1 MARSKSLRAAA
12 LAVAAVGGANAAL
25 GVDTFGTISS
35 TLASCFKQ
43 NNVTFAVARAW
54 HSNGVWDS
62 SAPGAVAAYRAA
74 GIAAD
79 VYMFPCG
86 AKDAATQ
93 VNSLVTNLHNN
104 NVQFGRIWFDVE
116 SNPSTGC
123 GWPSSTAT
131 NCAWMQAAVAAAQSS
146 GVQFGTYASKTQ
158 WTTIMGSGCSAAAA
172 GPVWCECCCSVH
184 AGQRTAG
191 ADTDCARDCAA
202 ASRARAAAA
211 AVASLWR
218 QARLAGSR
226 RR

>member
-1 MARSKSLRAAA
+1 MARSNSLRAAA
-12 LAVAAVGGANAAL
+12 LAVATVAGANAAF

-74 GIAAD
+74 GISAD

-93 VNSLVTNLHNN
+93 VNSLITNLHNN

-123 GWPSSTAT
+123 GWPSQSTS
-131 NCAWMQAAVAAAQSS
+131 CAWMQAAVAAAQSS
-146 GVQFGTYASKTQ
+146 GVQFGTYTSKTQ
-158 WTTIMGSGCSAAAA
+158 WTSIMGSSCSAAAA
-172 GPVWCECCCSVH
+172 GPVWCELATYTTSRSSCSL
-184 AGQRTAG
+184 
-191 ADTDCARDCAA
+191 
-202 ASRARAAAA
+202 
-211 AVASLWR
+211 AVADLRIHLAQSHHCAVTYFSLLR
-218 QARLAGSR
+218 MILR
-226 RR
+226 RYI